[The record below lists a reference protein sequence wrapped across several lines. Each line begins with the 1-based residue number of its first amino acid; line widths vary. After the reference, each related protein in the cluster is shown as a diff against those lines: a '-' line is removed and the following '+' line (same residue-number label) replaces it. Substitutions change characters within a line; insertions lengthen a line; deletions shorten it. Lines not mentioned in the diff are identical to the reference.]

1 MLIPTSFNRLPS
13 DEGCHNGQIVM
24 GTTLG
29 QISNGLAQIS
39 NVKALAEAHYQ
50 VSHSRYGINGFGS
63 AIGGTTQVEVLNA
76 YKSDREYNFL
86 YQSTHLSHQ
95 LAIIIRYNAYDDNTS
110 LTPDLKIRL
119 RDTASNSYA
128 GTLLDYGIRFQDG
141 LHLQTNPDDLQ
152 SRQIFTGCQT
162 IAAPSGSAYDFP
174 RPLYV
179 PSANRGELLNIQ
191 VLLTSVALISV
202 HIYDIYQPE
211 VTP

>member
-13 DEGCHNGQIVM
+13 PEGCYNGQIVM

-39 NVKALAEAHYQ
+39 NAKALGEAHYQ
-50 VSHSRYGINGFGS
+50 VAHSLYGTNGFSS
-63 AIGGTTQVEVLNA
+63 AIGGTVFVEVLSS
-76 YKSDREYNFL
+76 YKATREYNFL
-86 YQSTHLSHQ
+86 YQSTHLSSQ
-95 LAIIIRYNAYDDNTS
+95 LAVLINYNAYSDNTAI
-110 LTPDLKIRL
+110 TPDLKLRL

-128 GTLLDYGIRFQDG
+128 GTLLDYGVRFENN
-141 LHLQTNPDDLQ
+141 LHLQTNRSDLQ
-152 SRQIFTGCQT
+152 PRQIFTGCQT
-162 IAAPSGSAYDFP
+162 IAAPTGTAYDFP

-179 PSANRGELLNIQ
+179 PVANRGELLNVQIL
-191 VLLTSVALISV
+191 VDSIALVSV